1 MCSDHAIMDHEYVKS
16 RDGDYKDT
24 QTWISDTD
32 TYEYTS
38 SIFLDSRSVGP
49 EKYTMNPCTGNT
61 CISIA
66 QHRICIFVLCHT
78 TMAATG
84 TDTQYKKGAYYP

>member
-1 MCSDHAIMDHEYVKS
+1 MDQECVKS
-16 RDGDYKDT
+16 RDGDYEDT
-24 QTWISDTD
+24 QPRISDTD
-32 TYEYTS
+32 TCKYTT

-49 EKYTMNPCTGNT
+49 EEYTMNPCTGNT

-84 TDTQYKKGAYYP
+84 THTQYKKGAYYP